1 MIKKNLFK
9 TMTLIVLCTMV
20 FAGCGRKK
28 VTVDTSIQQESRAGD
43 SKDDKKKVASNQE
56 QVTVAVK
63 DADGNTV
70 EVAGIVETKD
80 NGEKVVVVT
89 DSDGNRTEIS
99 AGGFTS
105 GDNKTITI
113 TDEKASETISSAA
126 AENKVPKADEIIEIP
141 NNGNN
146 NNGSGNDS
154 NNGSSGNSDGNGSSS
169 GSNNGGSSSNGSSS
183 GNNGSDNNGGN
194 NSGNN
199 NNNNNNNNNSGNNN
213 GSNGN
218 TSTPDTPSHTHN
230 WKPVYGSP
238 IHHKAVTHDEDRW
251 VVDKAAWDEAVI
263 RKKYICLQCKNGKCQ
278 RCLDLGIT
286 NFEYDTVDE
295 LNAHQDNCLDDCVD
309 NGKEGGCSN
318 NTFRNDVTYIHHD
331 EEGHYETVTI
341 VDKEAWDEPV
351 IDHYECDCGETK

>member
-1 MIKKNLFK
+1 
-9 TMTLIVLCTMV
+9 MTLIVLCTMV

-141 NNGNN
+141 DNGNN

-169 GSNNGGSSSNGSSS
+169 GSNNGGSSSNG
-183 GNNGSDNNGGN
+183 GSDNNGGN
-194 NSGNN
+194 NNN
-199 NNNNNNNNNSGNNN
+199 NNNDSGNNSGSSSGNN
-213 GSNGN
+213 GNI
-218 TSTPDTPSHTHN
+218 STPDTPSHTHN

-251 VVDKAAWDEAVI
+251 VVDKPAWEEKQV
-263 RKKYICLQCKNGKCQ
+263 KYIEICKHCRSGSCE
-278 RCLDLGIT
+278 RCAKLGIT
-286 NFEYDTVDE
+286 KFEYDTVEE
-295 LNAHQDNCLDDCVD
+295 LDRHQYECLD
-309 NGKEGGCSN
+309 EGGSCFSS
-318 NTFRNDVTYIHHD
+318 TYREDVTYIHHD

>member
-1 MIKKNLFK
+1 
-9 TMTLIVLCTMV
+9 MTLIVLCTMV

-89 DSDGNRTEIS
+89 DSEGNRTEIS

-105 GDNKTITI
+105 DDNKIVTI
-113 TDEKASETISSAA
+113 TDEKAFEAISSAA
-126 AENKVPKADEIIEIP
+126 AENKVSKADEIIEIP
-141 NNGNN
+141 DSGNN
-146 NNGSGNDS
+146 NDDSGDDS
-154 NNGSSGNSDGNGSSS
+154 GDGSSGNSDGNGSSS
-169 GSNNGGSSSNGSSS
+169 GSNNGGSSNGSS
-183 GNNGSDNNGGN
+183 GSDNNGGN

-199 NNNNNNNNNSGNNN
+199 NNNNNGSSSGN
-213 GSNGN
+213 SGN

-230 WKPVYGSP
+230 WKPVYKTV
-238 IHHKAVTHDEDRW
+238 HHEAVTHKEDRW
-251 VVDKAAWDEAVI
+251 VVDKAAWDEKQRYYV
-263 RKKYICLQCKNGKCQ
+263 YICLQCKNNMCK
-278 RCLDLGIT
+278 RCEDLGIT
-286 NFEYDTVDE
+286 QYEYSSIDE
-295 LNAHQDNCLDDCVD
+295 LRRHQYPCQDDCVD
-309 NGKEGGCSN
+309 NNKEGGCVNSSSEERIN
-318 NTFRNDVTYIHHD
+318 YIHHD

-341 VDKEAWDEPV
+341 TDKEAWDEQV

>member
-89 DSDGNRTEIS
+89 DSEGNRTEIS
-99 AGGFTS
+99 AGGFTTEE
-105 GDNKTITI
+105 NKTVTV

-141 NNGNN
+141 DSGNN

-154 NNGSSGNSDGNGSSS
+154 GNGSSGNSDGNGSSS
-169 GSNNGGSSSNGSSS
+169 GSNNGGSSSNGGSS

-194 NSGNN
+194 N
-199 NNNNNNNNNSGNNN
+199 NNNNNNSGNNS
-213 GSNGN
+213 GSSSGNNGN
-218 TSTPDTPSHTHN
+218 ISTPDTPSHTHN
-230 WKPVYGSP
+230 WKPVYTTV
-238 IHHKAVTHDEDRW
+238 HHKAVTHDEDRW
-251 VVDKAAWDEAVI
+251 VVDKAAWDEAVT
-263 RKKYICLQCKNGKCQ
+263 KLVYICKNCRLGNCDRCKS
-278 RCLDLGIT
+278 LGII
-286 NFEYDTVDE
+286 NYEYDSKDA
-295 LNAHQDNCLDDCVD
+295 LYSHQDPCLEDGGSCSFWSTERRVD
-309 NGKEGGCSN
+309 H
-318 NTFRNDVTYIHHD
+318 YIHHD
-331 EEGHYETVTI
+331 EEGHNETITI
-341 VDKEAWDEPV
+341 VDKEAWDEQV

>member
-89 DSDGNRTEIS
+89 DSEGNRTEIS
-99 AGGFTS
+99 AGGFTTEE
-105 GDNKTITI
+105 NKTVTV
-113 TDEKASETISSAA
+113 TDEKASEAISSAA

-141 NNGNN
+141 DNGNN

-154 NNGSSGNSDGNGSSS
+154 GNGSSGNSDGNGSSS
-169 GSNNGGSSSNGSSS
+169 GSNNGGSSSNGGSS
-183 GNNGSDNNGGN
+183 GSDGSD
-194 NSGNN
+194 
-199 NNNNNNNNNSGNNN
+199 NN

-230 WKPVYGSP
+230 WKPVYTTV
-238 IHHKAVTHDEDRW
+238 HHEAVTHDEDRW
-251 VVDKAAWDEAVI
+251 VVDKAAWDEAVY
-263 RKKYICLQCKNGKCQ
+263 KTVYICNNCKVGNCERCKN
-278 RCLDLGIT
+278 LGIT
-286 NFEYDTVDE
+286 NFEYDSGAALDE
-295 LNAHQDNCLDDCVD
+295 HQYGCLDD
-309 NGKEGGCSN
+309 GGSCMF
-318 NTFRNDVTYIHHD
+318 NTKVKRLDHYIHHD

-341 VDKEAWDEPV
+341 TDKEAWNEQV

>member
-1 MIKKNLFK
+1 
-9 TMTLIVLCTMV
+9 MTLIVLCTMV

-141 NNGNN
+141 DNGNN
-146 NNGSGNDS
+146 NNGSG
-154 NNGSSGNSDGNGSSS
+154 NGSSGNSDGNGSSS
-169 GSNNGGSSSNGSSS
+169 GSNNGGSSSNGGSS
-183 GNNGSDNNGGN
+183 GNNGSD
-194 NSGNN
+194 
-199 NNNNNNNNNSGNNN
+199 NN

-230 WKPVYGSP
+230 WRPVYTTV
-238 IHHKAVTHDEDRW
+238 HHEAVTHDEDRW
-251 VVDKAAWDEAVI
+251 VVDKAAWDEAV
-263 RKKYICLQCKNGKCQ
+263 KKCVYICNNCRVGNCERCKN
-278 RCLDLGIT
+278 LGIT
-286 NFEYDTVDE
+286 NFEYDSKSALHE
-295 LNAHQDNCLDDCVD
+295 HQGTCLDEDGSCAFSSTVERID
-309 NGKEGGCSN
+309 H
-318 NTFRNDVTYIHHD
+318 YIHHD

-341 VDKEAWDEPV
+341 TDKEAWDEQV
-351 IDHYECDCGETK
+351 IDHYECDCGGTK

>member
-1 MIKKNLFK
+1 
-9 TMTLIVLCTMV
+9 MTLIVLCTMV

-141 NNGNN
+141 DSGNN
-146 NNGSGNDS
+146 NNNNNG
-154 NNGSSGNSDGNGSSS
+154 NNGSSGNSGGNDSSS
-169 GSNNGGSSSNGSSS
+169 GSNNGGS
-183 GNNGSDNNGGN
+183 GSDNNGGN

-199 NNNNNNNNNSGNNN
+199 NNNGNNN

-230 WKPVYGSP
+230 WKPVYTTV
-238 IHHKAVTHDEDRW
+238 HHKAVTHDEDRW
-251 VVDKAAWDEAVI
+251 VVDKAAWDEAL
-263 RKKYICLQCKNGKCQ
+263 KKNVYVCKNCRDHNCK
-278 RCLDLGIT
+278 RCEDLGIT
-286 NFEYDTVDE
+286 QFEYDTAEE
-295 LNAHQDNCLDDCVD
+295 LDAHQYACQDDCAD
-309 NGKEGGCSN
+309 NGKEGVCTNS
-318 NTFRNDVTYIHHD
+318 TKRYDVVYGYIHHD

-341 VDKEAWDEPV
+341 TDKKAWDEQV

>member
-1 MIKKNLFK
+1 
-9 TMTLIVLCTMV
+9 MTLIVLCTMV

-141 NNGNN
+141 DNGNN

-169 GSNNGGSSSNGSSS
+169 GSNNGGSSNGSNG
-183 GNNGSDNNGGN
+183 GGSDSDN

-199 NNNNNNNNNSGNNN
+199 NNNNSNSSG
-213 GSNGN
+213 NGN

-230 WKPVYGSP
+230 WKPVYTTV
-238 IHHKAVTHDEDRW
+238 HHKAVTHDEDRW
-251 VVDKAAWDEAVI
+251 VVDKAAWDEAV
-263 RKKYICLQCKNGKCQ
+263 YVYMEVCNNCKPDSKNPCE
-278 RCLDLGIT
+278 RCRRLGIGKYAYST
-286 NFEYDTVDE
+286 LQE
-295 LNAHQDNCLDDCVD
+295 LQEHQNECLDD
-309 NGKEGGCSN
+309 GGGCMFSS
-318 NTFRNDVTYIHHD
+318 TVKMLDHYIHHD

-341 VDKEAWDEPV
+341 VDKEAWDEQV

>member
-63 DADGNTV
+63 DADGNMV

-80 NGEKVVVVT
+80 NGETVVVVT
-89 DSDGNRTEIS
+89 DSEGNRTEIS

-105 GDNKTITI
+105 DDNRIVTI
-113 TDEKASETISSAA
+113 TDEKASEAISSAV

-141 NNGNN
+141 DSGNN
-146 NNGSGNDS
+146 NDDSDNDSDNDSGNE
-154 NNGSSGNSDGNGSSS
+154 SSGDSDGNGSSS
-169 GSNNGGSSSNGSSS
+169 GSNNGGSSNGSD
-183 GNNGSDNNGGN
+183 GSDNNGGN

-199 NNNNNNNNNSGNNN
+199 NNNNNGSSSGN
-213 GSNGN
+213 SGN

-230 WKPVYGSP
+230 WKPVYKTV
-238 IHHKAVTHDEDRW
+238 HHEAVTHKEDRW
-251 VVDKAAWDEAVI
+251 VVDKAAWDEAVT
-263 RKKYICLQCKNGKCQ
+263 KLVYICKNCRLGNCDRCKS
-278 RCLDLGIT
+278 LGII
-286 NFEYDTVDE
+286 NYEYDSKDA
-295 LNAHQDNCLDDCVD
+295 LYSHQDPCLEDGGSCSFWSTERRVD
-309 NGKEGGCSN
+309 H
-318 NTFRNDVTYIHHD
+318 YIHHD

-341 VDKEAWDEPV
+341 TDKEAWDEQV
-351 IDHYECDCGETK
+351 IDHYECDCGEIK

>member
-1 MIKKNLFK
+1 
-9 TMTLIVLCTMV
+9 MTLIVLCTMV

-89 DSDGNRTEIS
+89 DSEGNRTEIS
-99 AGGFTS
+99 AGGFTTEE
-105 GDNKTITI
+105 NKTVTV
-113 TDEKASETISSAA
+113 TDEKASEAISSAA

-141 NNGNN
+141 DNGNN

-154 NNGSSGNSDGNGSSS
+154 GNGSSGNSDGNGSSS
-169 GSNNGGSSSNGSSS
+169 GSNNGGSSSNGGSS

-194 NSGNN
+194 NNN
-199 NNNNNNNNNSGNNN
+199 NNNNGGNNSGSSSGN
-213 GSNGN
+213 NGN

-230 WKPVYGSP
+230 WKPVYTTV
-238 IHHKAVTHDEDRW
+238 HHKAVTHDEDRW
-251 VVDKAAWDEAVI
+251 VVDKAAWDEAVT
-263 RKKYICLQCKNGKCQ
+263 KLVYICKNCRLGNCDRCKS
-278 RCLDLGIT
+278 LGII
-286 NFEYDTVDE
+286 NYEYDSKDA
-295 LNAHQDNCLDDCVD
+295 LYSHQDPCLEDGGSCSFWSTERRVD
-309 NGKEGGCSN
+309 H
-318 NTFRNDVTYIHHD
+318 YIHHD
-331 EEGHYETVTI
+331 EEGHNETITI
-341 VDKEAWDEPV
+341 VDKEAWDEQV

>member
-141 NNGNN
+141 DSGNNNNNNNGNN
-146 NNGSGNDS
+146 GS
-154 NNGSSGNSDGNGSSS
+154 GSSGNSGGSGS
-169 GSNNGGSSSNGSSS
+169 GSNNGGSSSDNNGGNSNNNNNNNS
-183 GNNGSDNNGGN
+183 GNNSGNNNSGGN

-199 NNNNNNNNNSGNNN
+199 NNNNNNN

-230 WKPVYGSP
+230 WKPVYTTV
-238 IHHKAVTHDEDRW
+238 HHEAVTHDEDRW
-251 VVDKAAWDEAVI
+251 VVDKAAWDEAVT
-263 RKKYICLQCKNGKCQ
+263 KLVYICKNCRLGNCDRCKS
-278 RCLDLGIT
+278 LGII
-286 NFEYDTVDE
+286 NYEYDSKDA
-295 LNAHQDNCLDDCVD
+295 LYSHQDPCLEDGGSCSFWSTERRVD
-309 NGKEGGCSN
+309 H
-318 NTFRNDVTYIHHD
+318 YIHHD
-331 EEGHYETVTI
+331 EEGHYETITI
-341 VDKEAWDEPV
+341 VDKEAWDERV

>member
-1 MIKKNLFK
+1 
-9 TMTLIVLCTMV
+9 MTLIVLCTMV

-89 DSDGNRTEIS
+89 DSEGNRTEIS
-99 AGGFTS
+99 AGGFTTEE
-105 GDNKTITI
+105 NKTVTV
-113 TDEKASETISSAA
+113 TDEKASEAISSAA

-141 NNGNN
+141 DNGNN

-154 NNGSSGNSDGNGSSS
+154 GNGSSGNSDGNGSSS
-169 GSNNGGSSSNGSSS
+169 GSNNGGSSSSGS
-183 GNNGSDNNGGN
+183 NGSDNNGG
-194 NSGNN
+194 
-199 NNNNNNNNNSGNNN
+199 NNNNNNNNSGNNS
-213 GSNGN
+213 GSSSGNNGN

-230 WKPVYGSP
+230 WKPVYTTV
-238 IHHKAVTHDEDRW
+238 HHKAVTHDEDRW
-251 VVDKAAWDEAVI
+251 VVDKAAWDEAVT
-263 RKKYICLQCKNGKCQ
+263 KLVYICKNCRLGNCDRCKS
-278 RCLDLGIT
+278 LGII
-286 NFEYDTVDE
+286 NYEYDSKDA
-295 LNAHQDNCLDDCVD
+295 LYSHQDPCLEDGGSCSFWSTERRVD
-309 NGKEGGCSN
+309 H
-318 NTFRNDVTYIHHD
+318 YIHHD
-331 EEGHYETVTI
+331 EEGHNETITI
-341 VDKEAWDEPV
+341 VDKEAWDEQV

>member
-1 MIKKNLFK
+1 
-9 TMTLIVLCTMV
+9 MTLIVLCTMV

-99 AGGFTS
+99 AGGFTTEE
-105 GDNKTITI
+105 NKTVTV
-113 TDEKASETISSAA
+113 TDEKASEAISSAA

-141 NNGNN
+141 DNGNN

-154 NNGSSGNSDGNGSSS
+154 GNGSSGNSDGNGSSS
-169 GSNNGGSSSNGSSS
+169 GSNNGGSSSNGGSS
-183 GNNGSDNNGGN
+183 GSDNNGG
-194 NSGNN
+194 
-199 NNNNNNNNNSGNNN
+199 NNNNNNNNSGNNS
-213 GSNGN
+213 GSSSGNNGN
-218 TSTPDTPSHTHN
+218 ISTPDTPSHTHN

-251 VVDKAAWDEAVI
+251 VVDKPAWEEKQV
-263 RKKYICLQCKNGKCQ
+263 KYIEICKHCRSGSCE
-278 RCLDLGIT
+278 RCAKLGIT
-286 NFEYDTVDE
+286 KFEYDTVEE
-295 LNAHQDNCLDDCVD
+295 LDRHQYECLD
-309 NGKEGGCSN
+309 EGGSCFSS
-318 NTFRNDVTYIHHD
+318 TYREDVTYIHHD

>member
-141 NNGNN
+141 DNGNN

-169 GSNNGGSSSNGSSS
+169 GSNNGGSSNGSNG
-183 GNNGSDNNGGN
+183 GGSDSDN

-199 NNNNNNNNNSGNNN
+199 NNNNSNSSG
-213 GSNGN
+213 NGN

-230 WKPVYGSP
+230 WKPVYTTV
-238 IHHKAVTHDEDRW
+238 HHKAVTHDEDRW
-251 VVDKAAWDEAVI
+251 VVDKAAWDEAV
-263 RKKYICLQCKNGKCQ
+263 YVYMEVCNNCKPDSKNPCE
-278 RCLDLGIT
+278 RCRRLGIGKYAYST
-286 NFEYDTVDE
+286 LQE
-295 LNAHQDNCLDDCVD
+295 LQEHQNECLDD
-309 NGKEGGCSN
+309 GGGCMFSS
-318 NTFRNDVTYIHHD
+318 TVKMLDHYIHHD

-341 VDKEAWDEPV
+341 VDKEAWDEQV

>member
-1 MIKKNLFK
+1 
-9 TMTLIVLCTMV
+9 MTLIVLCTMV

-141 NNGNN
+141 DSGNN
-146 NNGSGNDS
+146 NNNNNG
-154 NNGSSGNSDGNGSSS
+154 NNGSSGNSGGNDSSS
-169 GSNNGGSSSNGSSS
+169 GSNNGGSGNGSSNGS
-183 GNNGSDNNGGN
+183 GSDNNGGN

-199 NNNNNNNNNSGNNN
+199 NNNGNNN

-230 WKPVYGSP
+230 WKPVYTTV
-238 IHHKAVTHDEDRW
+238 HHKAVTHDEDRW
-251 VVDKAAWDEAVI
+251 VVDKAAWDEAL
-263 RKKYICLQCKNGKCQ
+263 KKNVYVCKNCRDHNCK
-278 RCLDLGIT
+278 RCEDLGIT
-286 NFEYDTVDE
+286 QFEYDTAEE
-295 LNAHQDNCLDDCVD
+295 LDAHQYACQDDCAD
-309 NGKEGGCSN
+309 NGKEGVCTNS
-318 NTFRNDVTYIHHD
+318 TKRYDVVYGYIHHD

-341 VDKEAWDEPV
+341 TDKKAWDEQV
-351 IDHYECDCGETK
+351 IDHYECNCGETK

>member
-99 AGGFTS
+99 AGGFTTE
-105 GDNKTITI
+105 GNKTVTV

-126 AENKVPKADEIIEIP
+126 SENKVPKADEIIEIP
-141 NNGNN
+141 DNGNN
-146 NNGSGNDS
+146 NNGSG
-154 NNGSSGNSDGNGSSS
+154 NGSSGNSDGNGSSS
-169 GSNNGGSSSNGSSS
+169 GGSS

-194 NSGNN
+194 N
-199 NNNNNNNNNSGNNN
+199 NNNNNSGNNNGSNN

-230 WKPVYGSP
+230 WRPVYTTV
-238 IHHKAVTHDEDRW
+238 HHEAVTHDEDRW
-251 VVDKAAWDEAVI
+251 VVDKAAWDEAV
-263 RKKYICLQCKNGKCQ
+263 KKCVYICNNCRVGNCERCKN
-278 RCLDLGIT
+278 LGIT
-286 NFEYDTVDE
+286 NFEYDSKSALHE
-295 LNAHQDNCLDDCVD
+295 HQGTCLDEDGSCAFSSTVERID
-309 NGKEGGCSN
+309 H
-318 NTFRNDVTYIHHD
+318 YIHHD

-341 VDKEAWDEPV
+341 TDKEAWDEQV
-351 IDHYECDCGETK
+351 IDHYECDCGGTK

>member
-141 NNGNN
+141 DNGNN

-169 GSNNGGSSSNGSSS
+169 GSNNGGSSNGSNG
-183 GNNGSDNNGGN
+183 GGSDSDN

-199 NNNNNNNNNSGNNN
+199 NNNNSNSSG
-213 GSNGN
+213 NGN

-230 WKPVYGSP
+230 WKPVYTTV
-238 IHHKAVTHDEDRW
+238 HHKAVTHDEDRW
-251 VVDKAAWDEAVI
+251 VVDKAAWDEAVY
-263 RKKYICLQCKNGKCQ
+263 KNVYICRHCRDGRCDRCKS
-278 RCLDLGIT
+278 LGIT
-286 NFEYDTVDE
+286 QYEYENIADF
-295 LNAHQDNCLDDCVD
+295 NAHQDACLDEDGSCFSFLTYEKID
-309 NGKEGGCSN
+309 H
-318 NTFRNDVTYIHHD
+318 YIHHD

-341 VDKEAWDEPV
+341 VDKEAWDEQV

>member
-141 NNGNN
+141 DNGNN
-146 NNGSGNDS
+146 NNNNNGNNGS
-154 NNGSSGNSDGNGSSS
+154 GSSGNSDGNGSSS
-169 GSNNGGSSSNGSSS
+169 GSNNGGSSNGSNG
-183 GNNGSDNNGGN
+183 GGSDSDN

-199 NNNNNNNNNSGNNN
+199 NNNNSNSGNNN
-213 GSNGN
+213 NGSSSGNGN

-230 WKPVYGSP
+230 WKPVYTTV
-238 IHHKAVTHDEDRW
+238 HHKAVTHDEDRW
-251 VVDKAAWDEAVI
+251 VVDKAAWDEAV
-263 RKKYICLQCKNGKCQ
+263 YVYMEVCNNCKPDSKNPCE
-278 RCLDLGIT
+278 RCRRLGIGKYAYST
-286 NFEYDTVDE
+286 LQE
-295 LNAHQDNCLDDCVD
+295 LQEHQNECLDD
-309 NGKEGGCSN
+309 GGGCMFSS
-318 NTFRNDVTYIHHD
+318 TVKMLDHYIHHD

-341 VDKEAWDEPV
+341 VDKEAWDEQV

>member
-1 MIKKNLFK
+1 
-9 TMTLIVLCTMV
+9 MTLIVLCTMV

-141 NNGNN
+141 DSGNNNNNNNGNN
-146 NNGSGNDS
+146 GS
-154 NNGSSGNSDGNGSSS
+154 GSSGNSGGNGSSS
-169 GSNNGGSSSNGSSS
+169 GSNNGGSSSNGSGS

-194 NSGNN
+194 S
-199 NNNNNNNNNSGNNN
+199 NNNNNSNNNSGGNNGSN
-213 GSNGN
+213 SGSSSGSNGN
-218 TSTPDTPSHTHN
+218 TSTPDTPSHAHN
-230 WKPVYGSP
+230 WKPVYTTV
-238 IHHKAVTHDEDRW
+238 HHEAVTHDEDRW
-251 VVDKAAWDEAVI
+251 VVDKAAWDEAV
-263 RKKYICLQCKNGKCQ
+263 YVYMEVCNNCKPDSKNPCE
-278 RCLDLGIT
+278 RCRRLGIGKYAYST
-286 NFEYDTVDE
+286 LQE
-295 LNAHQDNCLDDCVD
+295 LQEHQNECLDD
-309 NGKEGGCSN
+309 GGGCMFSS
-318 NTFRNDVTYIHHD
+318 TVKMLDHYIHHD

-341 VDKEAWDEPV
+341 TDKKAWDEQV

>member
-99 AGGFTS
+99 AGGFTTEE
-105 GDNKTITI
+105 NKTVTV
-113 TDEKASETISSAA
+113 TDEKASEAISSAA

-141 NNGNN
+141 DNGNN

-154 NNGSSGNSDGNGSSS
+154 GNGSSGNSDGNGSSS

-183 GNNGSDNNGGN
+183 GSDNNGG
-194 NSGNN
+194 
-199 NNNNNNNNNSGNNN
+199 NNNNNNNNSGNNS
-213 GSNGN
+213 GSSSDNNGN

-230 WKPVYGSP
+230 WKPVYTTV
-238 IHHKAVTHDEDRW
+238 HHKAVTHDEDRW
-251 VVDKAAWDEAVI
+251 VVDKAAWDEAVT
-263 RKKYICLQCKNGKCQ
+263 KLVYICKNCRLGNCDRCKS
-278 RCLDLGIT
+278 LGII
-286 NFEYDTVDE
+286 NYEYDSKDA
-295 LNAHQDNCLDDCVD
+295 LYSHQDPCLEDGGSCSFWSTERRVD
-309 NGKEGGCSN
+309 H
-318 NTFRNDVTYIHHD
+318 YIHHD
-331 EEGHYETVTI
+331 EEGHNETITI
-341 VDKEAWDEPV
+341 VDKEAWDEQV

>member
-141 NNGNN
+141 DSGNN
-146 NNGSGNDS
+146 NNNNNG
-154 NNGSSGNSDGNGSSS
+154 NNGSSGNS
-169 GSNNGGSSSNGSSS
+169 
-183 GNNGSDNNGGN
+183 GGN

-199 NNNNNNNNNSGNNN
+199 NNNGNNN

-230 WKPVYGSP
+230 WKPVYTTV
-238 IHHKAVTHDEDRW
+238 HHKAVTHDEDRW
-251 VVDKAAWDEAVI
+251 VVDKAAWDEAL
-263 RKKYICLQCKNGKCQ
+263 KKNVYVCKNCRDHNCK
-278 RCLDLGIT
+278 RCEDLGIT
-286 NFEYDTVDE
+286 QFEYDTAEE
-295 LNAHQDNCLDDCVD
+295 LDAHQYACQDDCAD
-309 NGKEGGCSN
+309 NGKEGVCTNS
-318 NTFRNDVTYIHHD
+318 TKRYDVVYGYIHHD

-341 VDKEAWDEPV
+341 TDKKAWDEQV

>member
-28 VTVDTSIQQESRAGD
+28 VTVDTSIQQESMAGD

-99 AGGFTS
+99 AGGFTTEE
-105 GDNKTITI
+105 NKTVTV

-141 NNGNN
+141 DNGNN
-146 NNGSGNDS
+146 NNGGGNDS
-154 NNGSSGNSDGNGSSS
+154 GNGSSGNSDGNGSSS

-183 GNNGSDNNGGN
+183 GSNGSDGSDNNGGN
-194 NSGNN
+194 NNN
-199 NNNNNNNNNSGNNN
+199 NTGNNSGSSSGN
-213 GSNGN
+213 NGN

-230 WKPVYGSP
+230 WKPVYTTV
-238 IHHKAVTHDEDRW
+238 HHEAVTHDEDRW
-251 VVDKAAWDEAVI
+251 VVDKAAWDEAVT
-263 RKKYICLQCKNGKCQ
+263 KLVYICKNCRLGNCDRCKS
-278 RCLDLGIT
+278 LGII
-286 NFEYDTVDE
+286 NYEYDSKDA
-295 LNAHQDNCLDDCVD
+295 LYSHQDPCLEDGGSCSFWSTERRVD
-309 NGKEGGCSN
+309 H
-318 NTFRNDVTYIHHD
+318 YIHHD

-341 VDKEAWDEPV
+341 TDKEAWYEQV

>member
-99 AGGFTS
+99 AGGFTTEE
-105 GDNKTITI
+105 NKTVTV
-113 TDEKASETISSAA
+113 TDEKASEAISSAA
-126 AENKVPKADEIIEIP
+126 SENKVPKADEIIEIP
-141 NNGNN
+141 DNGNN

-154 NNGSSGNSDGNGSSS
+154 NNGSSGNSDGNGSSL
-169 GSNNGGSSSNGSSS
+169 GSNNGGSSSNGSS
-183 GNNGSDNNGGN
+183 GSDNNGGN
-194 NSGNN
+194 N
-199 NNNNNNNNNSGNNN
+199 NNSGNNS
-213 GSNGN
+213 GSSSGNNGN

-251 VVDKAAWDEAVI
+251 VVDKAAWDEAVYKI
-263 RKKYICLQCKNGKCQ
+263 VYICNNCKVGNCERCKN
-278 RCLDLGIT
+278 LGIT
-286 NFEYDTVDE
+286 NFEYDSGAALDE
-295 LNAHQDNCLDDCVD
+295 HQYGCLDD
-309 NGKEGGCSN
+309 GGSCMF
-318 NTFRNDVTYIHHD
+318 NTKVKRLDHYIHHD

-351 IDHYECDCGETK
+351 IDHYECNCGETK

>member
-99 AGGFTS
+99 AGGFTTEE
-105 GDNKTITI
+105 NKTVTV
-113 TDEKASETISSAA
+113 TDEKASEAISSAA

-141 NNGNN
+141 DNGNN

-154 NNGSSGNSDGNGSSS
+154 GNGSSGNSDGNGSSS
-169 GSNNGGSSSNGSSS
+169 GSNNGGSSSNGSS
-183 GNNGSDNNGGN
+183 GSDNNGGN
-194 NSGNN
+194 NS
-199 NNNNNNNNNSGNNN
+199 NNNNNSGNNS
-213 GSNGN
+213 GSSSGNNGN

-230 WKPVYGSP
+230 WKPVYTTV
-238 IHHKAVTHDEDRW
+238 HHKAVTHDEDRW
-251 VVDKAAWDEAVI
+251 VVDKAAWDEAVT
-263 RKKYICLQCKNGKCQ
+263 KLVYICKNCRLGNCDRCKS
-278 RCLDLGIT
+278 LGII
-286 NFEYDTVDE
+286 NYEYDSKDA
-295 LNAHQDNCLDDCVD
+295 LYSHQDPCLEDGGSCSFWSTERRVD
-309 NGKEGGCSN
+309 H
-318 NTFRNDVTYIHHD
+318 YIHHD
-331 EEGHYETVTI
+331 EEGHNETITI
-341 VDKEAWDEPV
+341 VDKEAWDEQV

>member
-141 NNGNN
+141 DSGNN
-146 NNGSGNDS
+146 NNNNNG
-154 NNGSSGNSDGNGSSS
+154 NNGSSGNSGGNDSSS
-169 GSNNGGSSSNGSSS
+169 GSNNGGSGNGSSNGS
-183 GNNGSDNNGGN
+183 GSDNNGGN

-199 NNNNNNNNNSGNNN
+199 NNNGNNN

-230 WKPVYGSP
+230 WKPVYTTV
-238 IHHKAVTHDEDRW
+238 HHKAVTHDEDRW
-251 VVDKAAWDEAVI
+251 VVDKAAWDEAL
-263 RKKYICLQCKNGKCQ
+263 KKNVYVCKNCRDHNCK
-278 RCLDLGIT
+278 RCEDLGIT
-286 NFEYDTVDE
+286 QFEYDTAEE
-295 LNAHQDNCLDDCVD
+295 LDAHQYACQDDCAD
-309 NGKEGGCSN
+309 NGKEGVCTNS
-318 NTFRNDVTYIHHD
+318 TKRYDVVYGYIHHD

-341 VDKEAWDEPV
+341 TDKKAWDEQV
-351 IDHYECDCGETK
+351 IDHYECNCGETK

>member
-1 MIKKNLFK
+1 
-9 TMTLIVLCTMV
+9 MV

-141 NNGNN
+141 DNGNN
-146 NNGSGNDS
+146 NNDSG
-154 NNGSSGNSDGNGSSS
+154 NGSSGNSGGNGSLS
-169 GSNNGGSSSNGSSS
+169 GSNNGGSSSNGSGS
-183 GNNGSDNNGGN
+183 GSDNNGG
-194 NSGNN
+194 
-199 NNNNNNNNNSGNNN
+199 NN

-230 WKPVYGSP
+230 WRPVYTTV
-238 IHHKAVTHDEDRW
+238 HHKAVTHDEDRW
-251 VVDKAAWDEAVI
+251 VVDKAAWDEAVY
-263 RKKYICLQCKNGKCQ
+263 KNVYICRHCRDGRCDRCKS
-278 RCLDLGIT
+278 LGIT
-286 NFEYDTVDE
+286 QYEYENVADF
-295 LNAHQDNCLDDCVD
+295 NAHQDACLDEDGSCFSFLTYEKID
-309 NGKEGGCSN
+309 H
-318 NTFRNDVTYIHHD
+318 YIHHD

-341 VDKEAWDEPV
+341 TDKEAWYEQV

>member
-89 DSDGNRTEIS
+89 DSEGNRTEIS
-99 AGGFTS
+99 AGSFTS
-105 GDNKTITI
+105 DDNKIVTI
-113 TDEKASETISSAA
+113 TDEKASEAISSAA

-141 NNGNN
+141 DSGNN
-146 NNGSGNDS
+146 NDDGGDDGGD
-154 NNGSSGNSDGNGSSS
+154 GSSGDSDGNGSSS
-169 GSNNGGSSSNGSSS
+169 GSNNGGSSDGSD
-183 GNNGSDNNGGN
+183 GSDNNGGN
-194 NSGNN
+194 N
-199 NNNNNNNNNSGNNN
+199 NNNSSNNSGSSSGN
-213 GSNGN
+213 SGN

-230 WKPVYGSP
+230 WKPVYKTV
-238 IHHKAVTHDEDRW
+238 HHEAVTHKEDRW
-251 VVDKAAWDEAVI
+251 VVDKTAWDEAVT
-263 RKKYICLQCKNGKCQ
+263 KLVYICKNCRLGNCDRCKS
-278 RCLDLGIT
+278 LGII
-286 NFEYDTVDE
+286 NYEYDSKDA
-295 LNAHQDNCLDDCVD
+295 LYSHQDPCLEDGGSCSFWSTERRVD
-309 NGKEGGCSN
+309 H
-318 NTFRNDVTYIHHD
+318 YIHHD

-341 VDKEAWDEPV
+341 TDKEAWDEQV
-351 IDHYECDCGETK
+351 IDHYECDCGEIK

>member
-1 MIKKNLFK
+1 
-9 TMTLIVLCTMV
+9 MTLIVLCTMV

-99 AGGFTS
+99 AGGFTTEE
-105 GDNKTITI
+105 NKTVTV
-113 TDEKASETISSAA
+113 TDEKASESISSAA

-141 NNGNN
+141 DSGNN
-146 NNGSGNDS
+146 NNGSG
-154 NNGSSGNSDGNGSSS
+154 NGSSGNSDGNGSSS
-169 GSNNGGSSSNGSSS
+169 GSNNGGSSSNGGSS

-194 NSGNN
+194 N
-199 NNNNNNNNNSGNNN
+199 NNNNNNSGNNS

-251 VVDKAAWDEAVI
+251 VVDKPAWEE
-263 RKKYICLQCKNGKCQ
+263 KQGKYIEICKHCRSGSCE
-278 RCLDLGIT
+278 RCAKLGIT
-286 NFEYDTVDE
+286 KFEYDTVEE
-295 LNAHQDNCLDDCVD
+295 LDRHQYECLD
-309 NGKEGGCSN
+309 EGGSCFSS
-318 NTFRNDVTYIHHD
+318 TYREDVTYIHHD

>member
-99 AGGFTS
+99 AGGFTTE
-105 GDNKTITI
+105 GNKTVTV

-126 AENKVPKADEIIEIP
+126 SENKVPKADEIIEIP
-141 NNGNN
+141 DNGNN
-146 NNGSGNDS
+146 NNDSG
-154 NNGSSGNSDGNGSSS
+154 NGSSGNSGGNGSLS
-169 GSNNGGSSSNGSSS
+169 GSNNGGSSSNGSGS
-183 GNNGSDNNGGN
+183 GSDNNGGN
-194 NSGNN
+194 N
-199 NNNNNNNNNSGNNN
+199 NNNNNSGSNN

-230 WKPVYGSP
+230 WRPVYTTV
-238 IHHKAVTHDEDRW
+238 HHEAVTHDEDRW
-251 VVDKAAWDEAVI
+251 VVDKAAWDEAV
-263 RKKYICLQCKNGKCQ
+263 KKCVYICNNCKIGNCERCKN
-278 RCLDLGIT
+278 LGIT
-286 NFEYDTVDE
+286 NFEYDSGAALDE
-295 LNAHQDNCLDDCVD
+295 HQYTCLDEDGSCAFSSTVERID
-309 NGKEGGCSN
+309 H
-318 NTFRNDVTYIHHD
+318 YIHHD

-341 VDKEAWDEPV
+341 TDKEAWDEQV
-351 IDHYECDCGETK
+351 IDHYECDCGGTK

>member
-1 MIKKNLFK
+1 
-9 TMTLIVLCTMV
+9 MTLIVLCTMV

-141 NNGNN
+141 DNGNN

-169 GSNNGGSSSNGSSS
+169 GSNNGGSSNGSNG
-183 GNNGSDNNGGN
+183 GGSDSDN

-199 NNNNNNNNNSGNNN
+199 NNNNSNSGNNN
-213 GSNGN
+213 NGSSSGNGN

-230 WKPVYGSP
+230 WKPVYTTV
-238 IHHKAVTHDEDRW
+238 HHKAVTHDEDRW
-251 VVDKAAWDEAVI
+251 VVDKAAWDEAV
-263 RKKYICLQCKNGKCQ
+263 YVYMEVCNNCKPDSKNPCE
-278 RCLDLGIT
+278 RCRRLGIGKYAYST
-286 NFEYDTVDE
+286 LQE
-295 LNAHQDNCLDDCVD
+295 LQEHQNECLDD
-309 NGKEGGCSN
+309 GGGCMFSSTVKMLN
-318 NTFRNDVTYIHHD
+318 HYIHHD

-341 VDKEAWDEPV
+341 VDKEAWDEQV

>member
-99 AGGFTS
+99 AGGFTTEE
-105 GDNKTITI
+105 NKTVTV
-113 TDEKASETISSAA
+113 TDEKASEAISSAA

-141 NNGNN
+141 DSGNN

-154 NNGSSGNSDGNGSSS
+154 GNGSSGNSDGNGSSS
-169 GSNNGGSSSNGSSS
+169 GSNNGGSSSNGGSS

-194 NSGNN
+194 N
-199 NNNNNNNNNSGNNN
+199 NNNNNNSGNNS
-213 GSNGN
+213 GSSSGNNGN

-230 WKPVYGSP
+230 WKPVYTTV
-238 IHHKAVTHDEDRW
+238 HHKAVTHDEDRW
-251 VVDKAAWDEAVI
+251 VVDKAAWDEAVT
-263 RKKYICLQCKNGKCQ
+263 KLVYICKNCRLGNCDRCKS
-278 RCLDLGIT
+278 LGII
-286 NFEYDTVDE
+286 NYEYDSKDA
-295 LNAHQDNCLDDCVD
+295 LYSHQDPCLEDGGSCSFWSTERRVD
-309 NGKEGGCSN
+309 H
-318 NTFRNDVTYIHHD
+318 YIHHD
-331 EEGHYETVTI
+331 EEGHNETITI
-341 VDKEAWDEPV
+341 VDKEAWDEQV

>member
-1 MIKKNLFK
+1 
-9 TMTLIVLCTMV
+9 MTLIVLCTMV

-63 DADGNTV
+63 DADGNTI

-89 DSDGNRTEIS
+89 DSEGNRTEIS

-105 GDNKTITI
+105 DDNKIVTI
-113 TDEKASETISSAA
+113 TDEKASEAISSAA
-126 AENKVPKADEIIEIP
+126 AENKVSKADEIIEIP
-141 NNGNN
+141 DSGNN
-146 NNGSGNDS
+146 NDDSGDDSGNE
-154 NNGSSGNSDGNGSSS
+154 SSGNSDGNGSSS
-169 GSNNGGSSSNGSSS
+169 GSNNGGSSNGSS
-183 GNNGSDNNGGN
+183 GSDNNGGN

-199 NNNNNNNNNSGNNN
+199 NNNNNGSSSGN
-213 GSNGN
+213 SGN

-230 WKPVYGSP
+230 WKPVYKTV
-238 IHHKAVTHDEDRW
+238 HHEAVTHKEDRW
-251 VVDKAAWDEAVI
+251 VVDKAAWDEKQRYYV
-263 RKKYICLQCKNGKCQ
+263 YICLQCKNNMCK
-278 RCLDLGIT
+278 RCEDLGIT
-286 NFEYDTVDE
+286 QYEYSSIDE
-295 LNAHQDNCLDDCVD
+295 LRRHQYPCQDDCVD
-309 NGKEGGCSN
+309 NNKEGGCVNSSSEERIN
-318 NTFRNDVTYIHHD
+318 YIHHD

-341 VDKEAWDEPV
+341 TDKEAWDEQV

>member
-1 MIKKNLFK
+1 
-9 TMTLIVLCTMV
+9 MTLIVLCTMV

-99 AGGFTS
+99 AGGFTTEE
-105 GDNKTITI
+105 NKTVTV
-113 TDEKASETISSAA
+113 TDEKASESISSAA

-141 NNGNN
+141 DSGNN
-146 NNGSGNDS
+146 NNGSG
-154 NNGSSGNSDGNGSSS
+154 NGSSGNSDGNGSSS
-169 GSNNGGSSSNGSSS
+169 GSNNGGSSSNGGSS

-194 NSGNN
+194 N
-199 NNNNNNNNNSGNNN
+199 NNNNNNSGNNS

-251 VVDKAAWDEAVI
+251 VVDKPAWEEKQV
-263 RKKYICLQCKNGKCQ
+263 KYIEICKHCRSGSCE
-278 RCLDLGIT
+278 RCAKLGIT
-286 NFEYDTVDE
+286 KFEYDTVEE
-295 LNAHQDNCLDDCVD
+295 LDRHQYECLD
-309 NGKEGGCSN
+309 EGGSCFSS
-318 NTFRNDVTYIHHD
+318 TYREDVTYIHHD

>member
-1 MIKKNLFK
+1 
-9 TMTLIVLCTMV
+9 MTLIVLCTMV

-89 DSDGNRTEIS
+89 DSEGNRTEIS
-99 AGGFTS
+99 AGGFTTEE
-105 GDNKTITI
+105 NKTVTV

-141 NNGNN
+141 DSGNN

-154 NNGSSGNSDGNGSSS
+154 GNGSSGNSDGNGSSS
-169 GSNNGGSSSNGSSS
+169 GSNNGGSSSNGGSS

-194 NSGNN
+194 N
-199 NNNNNNNNNSGNNN
+199 NNNNNNSGNNS
-213 GSNGN
+213 GSSSGNNGN
-218 TSTPDTPSHTHN
+218 ISTPDTPSHTHN
-230 WKPVYGSP
+230 WKPVYTTV
-238 IHHKAVTHDEDRW
+238 HHKAVTHDEDRW
-251 VVDKAAWDEAVI
+251 VVDKAAWDEAVT
-263 RKKYICLQCKNGKCQ
+263 KLVYICKNCRLGNCDRCKS
-278 RCLDLGIT
+278 LGII
-286 NFEYDTVDE
+286 NYEYDSKDA
-295 LNAHQDNCLDDCVD
+295 LYSHQDPCLEDGGSCSFWSTERRVD
-309 NGKEGGCSN
+309 H
-318 NTFRNDVTYIHHD
+318 YIHHD
-331 EEGHYETVTI
+331 EEGHNETITI
-341 VDKEAWDEPV
+341 VDKEAWDEQV

>member
-105 GDNKTITI
+105 DDNKTVTI
-113 TDEKASETISSAA
+113 TDEKASEAISSAA

-141 NNGNN
+141 DSGNN
-146 NNGSGNDS
+146 NNGSG
-154 NNGSSGNSDGNGSSS
+154 NGSSGNSDGNGSSS
-169 GSNNGGSSSNGSSS
+169 GSNNGESSSNGSSS
-183 GNNGSDNNGGN
+183 GNNGNI
-194 NSGNN
+194 
-199 NNNNNNNNNSGNNN
+199 
-213 GSNGN
+213 
-218 TSTPDTPSHTHN
+218 STPDTPSHTHN
-230 WKPVYGSP
+230 WKPVYTT

-251 VVDKAAWDEAVI
+251 VVDKPAWDEKVETYVVI
-263 RKKYICLQCKNGKCQ
+263 CRHCEEGSCE
-278 RCLDLGIT
+278 RCNRLGIT
-286 NFEYDTVDE
+286 NFRYSSYEDFE
-295 LNAHQDNCLDDCVD
+295 IHQDECMDD
-309 NGKEGGCSN
+309 GGSCFSAQSK
-318 NTFRNDVTYIHHD
+318 TEVSYLHHD
-331 EEGHYETVTI
+331 EEGHNEMITI
-341 VDKEAWDEPV
+341 VDKEAWDEQV

>member
-99 AGGFTS
+99 AGGFTTEE
-105 GDNKTITI
+105 NKTVTV
-113 TDEKASETISSAA
+113 TDEKASESISSAA

-141 NNGNN
+141 DSGNN

-154 NNGSSGNSDGNGSSS
+154 NNGSSGNSDGTGSSS
-169 GSNNGGSSSNGSSS
+169 GSNNGGSSSNGGSS

-194 NSGNN
+194 NNN
-199 NNNNNNNNNSGNNN
+199 NNNDSGNNS

-251 VVDKAAWDEAVI
+251 VVDKPAWEEKQV
-263 RKKYICLQCKNGKCQ
+263 KYIEICKHCRSGSCE
-278 RCLDLGIT
+278 RCAKLGIT
-286 NFEYDTVDE
+286 KFEYDTVEE
-295 LNAHQDNCLDDCVD
+295 LDRHQYECLD
-309 NGKEGGCSN
+309 EGGSCFSS
-318 NTFRNDVTYIHHD
+318 TYREDVTYIHHD

>member
-1 MIKKNLFK
+1 
-9 TMTLIVLCTMV
+9 MTLIVLCTMV

-105 GDNKTITI
+105 GDNRTITI

-141 NNGNN
+141 DNGNN

-169 GSNNGGSSSNGSSS
+169 GSNNGGSSSNG
-183 GNNGSDNNGGN
+183 GSDNNGGN
-194 NSGNN
+194 NNN
-199 NNNNNNNNNSGNNN
+199 NNNDSGNNSGSSSGN
-213 GSNGN
+213 NGN

-230 WKPVYGSP
+230 WRPVYTTV
-238 IHHKAVTHDEDRW
+238 HHKAVTHDEDRW
-251 VVDKAAWDEAVI
+251 VVDKAAWDEAVY
-263 RKKYICLQCKNGKCQ
+263 KNVYICRHCRDGRCDRCKS
-278 RCLDLGIT
+278 LGIT
-286 NFEYDTVDE
+286 QYEYENVADF
-295 LNAHQDNCLDDCVD
+295 NAHQDACLDEDGSCF
-309 NGKEGGCSN
+309 S
-318 NTFRNDVTYIHHD
+318 FLTY
-331 EEGHYETVTI
+331 ER
-341 VDKEAWDEPV
+341 
-351 IDHYECDCGETK
+351 

>member
-99 AGGFTS
+99 AGGFTTE
-105 GDNKTITI
+105 GNKTVTV

-126 AENKVPKADEIIEIP
+126 SENKVPKADEIIEIP
-141 NNGNN
+141 DNGNN
-146 NNGSGNDS
+146 NNNNNS
-154 NNGSSGNSDGNGSSS
+154 NNGSGGSGNSGGNGSSS
-169 GSNNGGSSSNGSSS
+169 GNNNGGSSGNGSNNGSGS

-199 NNNNNNNNNSGNNN
+199 NNNNNNSGNNSGNNN

-230 WKPVYGSP
+230 WRPVWTTV
-238 IHHKAVTHDEDRW
+238 HHEAVTHEEDRW
-251 VVDKAAWDEAVI
+251 VVDKPAWDEAVT
-263 RKKYICLQCKNGKCQ
+263 KLVYICKNCRLGNCDRCKS
-278 RCLDLGIT
+278 LGII
-286 NFEYDTVDE
+286 NYEYDSKDA
-295 LNAHQDNCLDDCVD
+295 LYSHQDPCLEDGGSCSFWSTERRVD
-309 NGKEGGCSN
+309 H
-318 NTFRNDVTYIHHD
+318 YIHHD

>member
-141 NNGNN
+141 DNGNN

-169 GSNNGGSSSNGSSS
+169 GSNNGGSSNGSSGGGS
-183 GNNGSDNNGGN
+183 DSDNNGG
-194 NSGNN
+194 
-199 NNNNNNNNNSGNNN
+199 NNNNSGNNN
-213 GSNGN
+213 NGSSSGNNGN
-218 TSTPDTPSHTHN
+218 TSTPDTPSHTHK

-238 IHHKAVTHDEDRW
+238 IHHEAVTHDEYRW
-251 VVDKAAWDEAVI
+251 VVDKEAWDEAL
-263 RKKYICLQCKNGKCQ
+263 KKNVYICKNCRDHNCK
-278 RCLDLGIT
+278 RCEDLGIT
-286 NFEYDTVDE
+286 QFEYDTAEE
-295 LNAHQDNCLDDCVD
+295 LDAHQYACQDDCAD
-309 NGKEGGCSN
+309 NGKEGVCTNS
-318 NTFRNDVTYIHHD
+318 TKRYDVVYGYIHHD

-341 VDKEAWDEPV
+341 VDKEAWDEQV

>member
-141 NNGNN
+141 DNGNN

-169 GSNNGGSSSNGSSS
+169 GSNNGGSSNGSNG
-183 GNNGSDNNGGN
+183 GGSDSDN

-199 NNNNNNNNNSGNNN
+199 NNNNSNSGNNN
-213 GSNGN
+213 NGSSSGNGN

-230 WKPVYGSP
+230 WKPVYTTV
-238 IHHKAVTHDEDRW
+238 HHKAVTHDEDRW
-251 VVDKAAWDEAVI
+251 VVDKAAWDEAV
-263 RKKYICLQCKNGKCQ
+263 YVYMEVCNNCKPDSKNPCE
-278 RCLDLGIT
+278 RCRRLGIGKYAYST
-286 NFEYDTVDE
+286 LQE
-295 LNAHQDNCLDDCVD
+295 LQEHQNECLDD
-309 NGKEGGCSN
+309 GGGCMFSSTVKMLN
-318 NTFRNDVTYIHHD
+318 HYIHHD

-341 VDKEAWDEPV
+341 VDKEAWDEQV